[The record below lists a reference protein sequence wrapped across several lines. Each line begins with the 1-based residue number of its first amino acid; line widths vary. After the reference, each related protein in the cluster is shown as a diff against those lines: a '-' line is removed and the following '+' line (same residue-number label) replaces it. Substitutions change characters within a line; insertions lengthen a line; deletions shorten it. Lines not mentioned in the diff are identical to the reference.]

1 MKCIRFLLFFSRNR
15 SWRGKFFHENLD
27 NVEDSV
33 CCFNTRSGRL
43 TCTRDSVKPG
53 LKVDLN
59 WQKVENEVYGFFVL
73 MGQIEVALRD
83 ASRGTSR
90 VCPGSGG
97 VPNISRT
104 ALFCFFF
111 FLNVVICS
119 LEIRSD
125 VRFYAFSV
133 LFSVLCFKVVE
144 PEGVGLPNVLVLI
157 LQRNMVNSW
166 RCASQ
171 EEFTNIS
178 IYFPNRR
185 FYGCDLIQLYETLCS
200 S

>member
-1 MKCIRFLLFFSRNR
+1 MDFLFL
-15 SWRGKFFHENLD
+15 WD
-27 NVEDSV
+27 
-33 CCFNTRSGRL
+33 RL
-43 TCTRDSVKPG
+43 KWLCVMHRVVRRVFVP
-53 LKVDLN
+53 
-59 WQKVENEVYGFFVL
+59 EV
-73 MGQIEVALRD
+73 VAFRIFQEQ
-83 ASRGTSR
+83 
-90 VCPGSGG
+90 P
-97 VPNISRT
+97 
-104 ALFCFFF
+104 CFFF
-111 FLNVVICS
+111 FFFNVVICS